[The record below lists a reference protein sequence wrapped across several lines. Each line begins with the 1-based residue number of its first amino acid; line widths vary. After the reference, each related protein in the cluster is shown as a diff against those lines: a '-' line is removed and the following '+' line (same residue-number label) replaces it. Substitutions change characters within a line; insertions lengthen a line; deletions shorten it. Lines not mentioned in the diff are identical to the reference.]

1 MIISWDRFKGDLFPL
16 KIDTSNINYFVVV
29 DTKGRLRFMN
39 KTSKNIEFA
48 IAKRNGK
55 KLYKLYKNGKLIS
68 KSEKLENF
76 IDQIF

>member
-29 DTKGRLRFMN
+29 DIKGRLCFIS
-39 KTSKNIEFA
+39 KTSNIEFA
-48 IAKRNGK
+48 ITKRNRK
-55 KLYKLYKNGKLIS
+55 RLYKLYKNGKFIS

-76 IDQIF
+76 IEQFF

>member
-1 MIISWDRFKGDLFPL
+1 MTISWDRFKGDLFPL

-48 IAKRNGK
+48 IAKRNRK

-76 IDQIF
+76 TEQFF

>member
-16 KIDTSNINYFVVV
+16 KIDTSYINYFVVV
-29 DTKGRLRFMN
+29 DTKGRLCFMSKN
-39 KTSKNIEFA
+39 SKNIEFS
-48 IAKRNGK
+48 ITKRNRK

-76 IDQIF
+76 TEQFF

>member
-16 KIDTSNINYFVVV
+16 KIDTEYIDWLVVINI
-29 DTKGRLRFMN
+29 KGRLCFIN
-39 KTSKNIEFA
+39 KTLNLEFA
-48 IAKRNGK
+48 ITKRNRK

-76 IDQIF
+76 IEQFL

>member
-16 KIDTSNINYFVVV
+16 KIDTSNIDCLVVV
-29 DTKGRLRFMN
+29 DIKGRLCFIS
-39 KTSKNIEFA
+39 KTSNIEFA
-48 IAKRNGK
+48 ITKRNRK

-76 IDQIF
+76 IEQFF

>member
-16 KIDTSNINYFVVV
+16 KIDTSNINWLVVV
-29 DTKGRLRFMN
+29 DTKRRLRFIS
-39 KTSKNIEFA
+39 KTSNIEFA
-48 IAKRNGK
+48 ITKRNRK
-55 KLYKLYKNGKLIS
+55 KLYKLYKNEKLIS

>member
-16 KIDTSNINYFVVV
+16 KIDTSIINWFVVV
-29 DTKGRLRFMN
+29 DTKGRLHFIN
-39 KTSKNIEFA
+39 KTSNIEFA
-48 IAKRNGK
+48 ITKRNR

-76 IDQIF
+76 IDQFF